1 MSSTKALLRFAKLT
15 ENAFPPMKGSDY
27 AAGYDLRSAYDY
39 VIPARG
45 RLIAQT
51 DIQIAVPENCYGR
64 VAPRSGLAAKF
75 GIDTG

>member
-45 RLIAQT
+45 R
-51 DIQIAVPENCYGR
+51 
-64 VAPRSGLAAKF
+64 
-75 GIDTG
+75 